1 MKIPF
6 LSQSIQDYV
15 MRIPK
20 MSKAQ
25 RKLVKAEIK
34 TMLRKE
40 AISQIG
46 HTQGEF
52 ISSLLLVEK
61 KDGVQQP
68 VINLQNLSFFL
79 FYEQFN
85 VESLNS
91 LQFLLKNGDY
101 MTKLE
106 LKDAYFCIPFRK
118 ESRKFVRFQ

>member
-1 MKIPF
+1 
-6 LSQSIQDYV
+6 
-15 MRIPK
+15 

-40 AISQIG
+40 TISQIG

-79 FYEQFN
+79 FYEQFK